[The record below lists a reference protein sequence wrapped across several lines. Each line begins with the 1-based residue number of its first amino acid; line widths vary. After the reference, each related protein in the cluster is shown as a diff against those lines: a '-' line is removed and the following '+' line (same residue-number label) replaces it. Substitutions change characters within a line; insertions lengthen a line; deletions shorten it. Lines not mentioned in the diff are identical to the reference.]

1 MRFIGYFPGSD
12 FASDSQYGR
21 LTHVYKLTQ
30 RIGSRTDVRS
40 TFYFGNPAGE
50 FADLDVRSL
59 DASGSFATR
68 LKKELGLTRN
78 LITEIRSS
86 PEPTVIYCR
95 EAPDLA
101 PTIAARLTGA
111 ALVVEANSG
120 HVEELEEHDSAFEFY
135 RHRFLRELKWQTADY
150 VIAVSAD
157 IAEQLYGRGV
167 TNVTVIENGVDADV
181 FSVRRPVSSEP
192 PYTIGYVGGLQSQ
205 QNVEFMF
212 DVVAALD
219 TPVQF
224 DVVGGS
230 ESEVSRL
237 KAIVADLGL
246 EDEVEFFGRVPHE
259 DVPEYINNA
268 DLCFGPFKRVRPSS
282 PLKIYEYLACGRAVV
297 VVNDEGLQYFSDY
310 PGVHVF
316 PHGDAADIA
325 SKVDDVLA
333 DIDTNEAGAA
343 YVRENR
349 SWEAIADQTVDICR
363 EALEN
368 RQ

>member
-12 FASDSQYGR
+12 FDSDSQYGR
-21 LTHVYKLTQ
+21 LTHVYKLAR

-50 FADLDVRSL
+50 FADFDVRSV

-68 LKKELGLTRN
+68 LKKELGLARA
-78 LITEIRSS
+78 LVADIRSS
-86 PEPTVIYCR
+86 SEPTVVYCR

-101 PTIAARLTGA
+101 PTIAARVTGA

-120 HVEELEEHDSAFEFY
+120 HVEELEDHDSAFEFY
-135 RHRFLRELKWQTADY
+135 RHRFLRELKWQMADH

-157 IAEQLYGRGV
+157 IAEQLYERGV
-167 TNVTVIENGVDADV
+167 TDVTVVENGVDVDL
-181 FSVRRPVSSEP
+181 FSVRRPVSTEP

-212 DVVAALD
+212 DVVAALE
-219 TPVQF
+219 TPVRF
-224 DVVGGS
+224 NVVGGS

-237 KAIVADLGL
+237 EAIVADLEL
-246 EDEVEFFGRVPHE
+246 EEKVEFFGRVPHE
-259 DVPEYINNA
+259 DVPEYINDA
-268 DLCFGPFKRVRPSS
+268 DLCFGPFKSVRPSS
-282 PLKIYEYLACGRAVV
+282 PLKIYEYLACGRTVV
-297 VVNDEGLQYFSDY
+297 VVNDEGLQYFGDY

-316 PHGDAADIA
+316 SHGDAADIA

-333 DIDTNEAGAA
+333 DVDTNEVGAT
-343 YVRENR
+343 YVRENQ
-349 SWEAIADQTVDICR
+349 SWEAIADETVEICR
-363 EALEN
+363 TVLTDG
-368 RQ
+368 R